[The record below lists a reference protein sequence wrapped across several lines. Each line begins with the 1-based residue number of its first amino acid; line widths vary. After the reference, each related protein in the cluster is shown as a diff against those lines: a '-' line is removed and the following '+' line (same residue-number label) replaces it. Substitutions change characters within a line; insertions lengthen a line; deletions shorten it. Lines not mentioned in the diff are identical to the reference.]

1 MGKIPLEFHLCGLA
15 FAAVSSF
22 LSSYTGA
29 KDMEDVF
36 KLNEKFSFSWTDFFF
51 FNCITKLLS
60 LTLFI

>member
-36 KLNEKFSFSWTDFFF
+36 KLNEKFSFSGTDFFF
-51 FNCITKLLS
+51 F
-60 LTLFI
+60 

>member
-36 KLNEKFSFSWTDFFF
+36 KLNEKFSFSGTDFFF
-51 FNCITKLLS
+51 FLTVLLS
-60 LTLFI
+60 CSL